1 MLRLALTCL
10 MFIFYTRVAVSQPPG
25 NVIDNYPRVNET
37 KEQAEARF
45 ALESAQRMEEDRI
58 RITQQ
63 IRSINDAIRPEDL
76 LKQFYNRPDFM
87 VDAVI
92 KDRRIAGR
100 GWKMEFRD
108 REKISVAIRDVILK
122 RDGFLAEAKM
132 LKEIP
137 MELWSKVIS
146 HEVDSD
152 QRIGELL
159 IEALPPDE
167 LFAYVLEHHDSV
179 ASALMTNVVFKQ
191 LADLPEEY
199 MQEAKKVR
207 AEELKLKIASIST
220 NAPGDKEERYVLI
233 ARLGRFLT
241 PAQFDVILRLSGRKD
256 EATPLLTFLESA
268 GPEEREVY
276 MKIFPSI
283 KSLLSKRQ
291 K

>member
-10 MFIFYTRVAVSQPPG
+10 MFSLYTCVAVSQPPRR
-25 NVIDNYPRVNET
+25 VIDNYPRENET

-45 ALESAQRMEEDRI
+45 ALESAQRMEEDRV

-108 REKISVAIRDVILK
+108 REKISVAIRDVISI

-146 HEVDSD
+146 HEVNSD

-191 LADLPEEY
+191 LVDLPEEY
-199 MQEAKKVR
+199 MQEARKVR
-207 AEELKLKIASIST
+207 VEELKLKIASIST
-220 NAPGDKEERYVLI
+220 NDPGDKEERYALI
-233 ARLGRFLT
+233 SRLGRFLT
-241 PAQFDVILRLSGRKD
+241 PAQFDVMLRLSGRKD
-256 EATPLLTFLESA
+256 DATPLLTYLESA